1 MANNVVQFSVSKQA
15 LVAIETPHEA
25 SEAATVSSE
34 AVLVARRAVQR
45 LNLSLKIQLHDNR
58 RIALRAGGWPTK
70 RYGWPRVG
78 YELVAMRNQVTAWLA
93 NELTR
98 MANEAVRM
106 AIRPVRTCGIE

>member
-25 SEAATVSSE
+25 SEAATVTSE

-70 RYGWPRVG
+70 RYGWPCGRYEQAALSKQVNCVVG
-78 YELVAMRNQVTAWLA
+78 K
-93 NELTR
+93 
-98 MANEAVRM
+98 
-106 AIRPVRTCGIE
+106 